1 MTDKEVIERLTEIM
15 KEVNEISD
23 EIGKSISVESLANR
37 EKAWVHVG
45 DYRIVKHGALIEFL
59 YSPFDGQ
66 TDWENIKPDQINFN
80 GEPHKDSAPGG
91 NQNAQI

>member
-23 EIGKSISVESLANR
+23 EIGKNISVESLTNIG
-37 EKAWVHVG
+37 KAWVHVG
-45 DYRIVKHGALIEFL
+45 DYRIVKNGALIEFL
-59 YSPFDGQ
+59 YSPFDRP

-80 GEPHKDSAPGG
+80 GKPRNEKS
-91 NQNAQI
+91 